1 MTAIAQRKPFA
12 PIPSPA
18 SRRDMMALKIVNP
31 ITRDRMTTL
40 MVSQEAFDV
49 IYREGEARRGSFGGI
64 AGIVVDYLARNG
76 HLGRILDEALAEHRK
91 S

>member
-1 MTAIAQRKPFA
+1 MESAAARKPFE
-12 PIPSPA
+12 PIENSA

-31 ITRDRMTTL
+31 IKRDRSTSI
-40 MVSQEAFDV
+40 MVSKEAFDV

-64 AGIVVDYLARNG
+64 AGVVIDYLARNG